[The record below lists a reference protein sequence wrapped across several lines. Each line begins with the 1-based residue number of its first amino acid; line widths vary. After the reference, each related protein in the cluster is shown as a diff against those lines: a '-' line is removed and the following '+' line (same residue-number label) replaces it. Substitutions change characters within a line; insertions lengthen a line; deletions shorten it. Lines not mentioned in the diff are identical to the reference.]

1 MNLEKYIKHSIVDMP
16 MGVIPYLAFDYDN
29 NNVVSNWGEADNKI
43 KSINLGVNSKIWTA
57 ESISCSCTITESLEQ
72 FGLNTRE
79 TTIRALMNEHH
90 NGREKRIVNLMK
102 ELGEKNNQPKL
113 TRIDKLLKYLFKYE
127 KIRNVKNL
135 LSYIMT
141 ISNFVAVKSRMGKPS
156 FIIVGRVLAAYIHEL
171 EQFINVPPV
180 NYIQQKNNGHH
191 ILIGSIS
198 NLNLDVIV
206 SHELENSSIIF
217 GSKFDEMMPGIHLIE
232 VKNPK
237 FSKNPDLSMSNFAIA
252 FDNEILIS
260 GQKETERI
268 EIIGDKISYYK
279 REALFAI
286 DKAEL
291 GFYTEKISMVKRTF
305 WTFIWDKIKNKFKW
319 KK

>member
-1 MNLEKYIKHSIVDMP
+1 M
-16 MGVIPYLAFDYDN
+16 
-29 NNVVSNWGEADNKI
+29 
-43 KSINLGVNSKIWTA
+43 
-57 ESISCSCTITESLEQ
+57 TESLEQ

-90 NGREKRIVNLMK
+90 NDREKRIVNLMK
-102 ELGEKNNQPKL
+102 ELGEKNNQSKL
-113 TRIDKLLKYLFKYE
+113 NRTDKLLKYLFKYE

-135 LSYIMT
+135 LSYIML
-141 ISNFVAVKSRMGKPS
+141 ISNFLASKSRMGKPS
-156 FIIVGRVLAAYIHEL
+156 FIIVGRVLAAYIHKL

-180 NYIQQKNNGHH
+180 NYIQQNNNNH

-206 SHELENSSIIF
+206 SNELENNSIIF
-217 GSKFDEMMPGIHLIE
+217 GSKFNETMPSIHLIE

-237 FSKNPDLSMSNFAIA
+237 FSKNPDLSMANIAISL
-252 FDNEILIS
+252 DNEILIS

-268 EIIGDKISYYK
+268 EILNDKISYYK

-305 WTFIWDKIKNKFKW
+305 
-319 KK
+319 